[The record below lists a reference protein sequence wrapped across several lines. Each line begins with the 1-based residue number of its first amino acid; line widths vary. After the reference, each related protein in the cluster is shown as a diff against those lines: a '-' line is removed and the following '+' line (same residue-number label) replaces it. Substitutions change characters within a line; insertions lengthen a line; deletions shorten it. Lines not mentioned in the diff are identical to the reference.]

1 MKPPIALIMALL
13 LVASLGVWRWVSK
26 SSEPTKPLSVDVAV
40 TDAQGAVP
48 EPDLRTPAV
57 GDTGPSPVEEIK
69 GRLYRA
75 ATERG
80 DPVEREAFLQ
90 KAVRGIPRALYASLV
105 AALSSATDPLEGE
118 IARAILL
125 RWAWEEPTNVAGWA
139 IDHGDSPFRQ
149 EALAVAAQR
158 WAEVNPS
165 QLLQWSA
172 GLAPADRQWV
182 LLRSGD
188 YLGRTDPALFAVW
201 QQAIQPGRERD
212 QLELAIAREW
222 SQRDPAEI
230 ATALS
235 TNTGAEFESWRRL
248 TVAGLTNHL
257 ATMKGAEAARF
268 VSEKLSPGPTQHSA
282 AMGAVVAWAREDP
295 VATSEWIESFPADE
309 LRAQASQVLLGYW
322 LESDRAA
329 AESFAASLPAG
340 PVSDQAHERVAQ
352 FLASTSGADAVSWA
366 ERIEDPTKKQQT
378 LAFVI
383 SEWQRQDP
391 VAVQLLLRQRPE
403 LAIAPAPQG

>member
-1 MKPPIALIMALL
+1 M
-13 LVASLGVWRWVSK
+13 
-26 SSEPTKPLSVDVAV
+26 
-40 TDAQGAVP
+40 
-48 EPDLRTPAV
+48 
-57 GDTGPSPVEEIK
+57 
-69 GRLYRA
+69 
-75 ATERG
+75 
-80 DPVEREAFLQ
+80 
-90 KAVRGIPRALYASLV
+90 VRS
-105 AALSSATDPLEGE
+105 
-118 IARAILL
+118 ILL

-139 IDHGDSPFRQ
+139 IDHADSPFRQ

-158 WAEVNPS
+158 WAEVNPA

-172 GLAPADRQWV
+172 SLSPADRQWV

-222 SQRDPAEI
+222 SGRDPAEV

-235 TNTGAEFESWRRL
+235 TNTGAEFEGWRRL

-257 ATMKGAEAARF
+257 ATMNGAEAARF
-268 VSEKLSPGPTQHSA
+268 VSEKLAPDPAQQSA
-282 AMGAVVAWAREDP
+282 ALGAVVAWAREDP
-295 VATSEWIESFPADE
+295 LAASEWIETFPADE

-340 PVSDQAHERVAQ
+340 PVSDRANERVAQ
-352 FLASTSGADAVSWA
+352 FLAGTSGADAVSWA
-366 ERIEDPTKKQQT
+366 ERIGDPTKKQQT

-391 VAVQLLLRQRPE
+391 VAVQSLLRRRPE
-403 LAIAPAPQG
+403 LAITPAPQG